1 MKIRIITKEQVRKA
15 YGKKKKENT
24 LDIRERLK
32 IEDINNVPQELYNII
47 EETLS
52 FIRYINTRE
61 DESDE
66 DK

>member
-24 LDIRERLK
+24 LDIRESLK

-61 DESDE
+61 DESGE
-66 DK
+66 NK

>member
-24 LDIRERLK
+24 LDIRESLK